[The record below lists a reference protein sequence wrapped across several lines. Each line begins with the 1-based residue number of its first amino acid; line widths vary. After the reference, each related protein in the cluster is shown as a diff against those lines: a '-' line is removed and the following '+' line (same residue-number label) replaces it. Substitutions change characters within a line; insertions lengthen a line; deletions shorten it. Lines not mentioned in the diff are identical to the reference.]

1 MVNLPVRTQGWCLAT
16 SFWTQYLFRK
26 GSRMAGPNIDLASNP
41 TGKFGKSAI
50 NQFETS
56 RSPFP
61 FSLPRIRS
69 DSILIPSN
77 EVSNRSHSILSL
89 TQTVSRPINSGSFLQ
104 LQILINDVS
113 VTGTIDTAA
122 SCSVISKDLAMSCS
136 MEFVTDSVEYLSANN
151 VTTSS
156 LGSARGVLTF
166 RLGNIANLVR
176 VSHSLPVIPGSNILL
191 IGTDILTFLGLLN
204 EDGVFIKLNREHSVI
219 LQDEAKFDH
228 LIPITTADELSP
240 DQISADF
247 LSKLTESDC
256 EITLDDPNKQTRL
269 IKVLES
275 FSEVFQS
282 KPHPDGIDCPPM
294 EIPFHSEDA
303 VVKMKPRNLNPNKL
317 RIARDIFTD
326 LVNSGFAYFTKDSKF
341 GSPIVL
347 VTYPDHRKPRL
358 TGDFSGATGVN
369 ANTKT
374 VVPNLP
380 KISDILEFLSSAQ
393 FIGTLDLPKAFW
405 QLNVATKDQ
414 EKTTLVIP
422 GMSIAFRRACFGL
435 KNVPAIFQ
443 NIMMEIFDIPGV
455 FIYID
460 DVIIADSSFDGFLDK
475 IRTVLHRAKLKRVNL
490 GLNKCRFSSSNH
502 PVKILGHVFLNKT
515 RFIDSSRIDA
525 LNDLPRPTTLK
536 EVRSFIG
543 SINYLRDWL
552 PDISSLIAPII
563 NLTKGSPKSIS
574 WTPALDNLFVKIKSM
589 IANHIPLTLP
599 DQEGN
604 ILISTDASD
613 IAVGGVVWLERPPC
627 AAAGT
632 KLIDRKVLPLSFY
645 SKILSNSQKNWSVF
659 QKELYA
665 ILLILTESTL
675 SSFLRSRHLTIFM
688 DHQNIA
694 FLYSAPEKNRIVK
707 RWIPIL
713 ADFDFDI
720 EHTKGE
726 DNHWADMLSRFV
738 PQHLSTD
745 KARNPDFPRDPI
757 SIPSH
762 SPSNVLH
769 DSTPLKIMCLKAAI
783 SQDLPVFD
791 HLLSKIRSEQKIALT
806 NKDPLFVE
814 ATWNEKYQ
822 LLLNQ
827 EGKIVIP
834 DNLRQ
839 TILLNIHGLV
849 QSGHPSLRSS
859 ISRLKESHFFWPSMV
874 TDMED
879 HVRRCPACQKTAPI
893 PSLKVPSSGSLWA
906 DRPFSRLNV
915 DTIGPLPKDIQDHQF
930 VLVFVDSFTR
940 YTILVPLKKLNALET
955 AYALVWNVCAI
966 FGIPL
971 CIHSDNGPEFAN
983 AVFRG
988 VCDQLAIEYSNSIPH
1003 YSQSNGLVERRHRDI
1018 LQSLRKLLIDFNDY
1032 DNWATYIPVVQLLIN
1047 AEASSATGH
1056 TPYELMFGSSFSS
1069 RSDPTLILKAME
1081 TTNSSSSLLKEY
1093 QLKLNRILEKREEA
1107 KKIQNSKLPQP
1118 SKHPNN
1124 FRPGDLVLRHSK
1136 SSKKLHGSYLG
1147 PFLVIEAPSSSSVTL
1162 QNLITG
1168 TTSTYASR
1176 QCKLYQTDLPDS
1188 SDLHKAVASG
1198 DSEEHLVSHII
1209 SVRDTPDGPLYSVQ
1223 WFGGEI
1229 SEVSLDTIK
1238 NTKAFADFQ
1247 SLHRPPPLQSPP
1259 RKRARTRKGSGKK

>member
-1 MVNLPVRTQGWCLAT
+1 MTSPSNAPEASIRIGPQGLSTPPPTLITDTTHEGSARPAEHPAPQDPSLVPSVSAVPSATVGNVSVPAEDEEDLPVPIYSPVPPFLEEELRGRSAQELLAEFEEPRPSSSLPSANSEFTNIPREWLMSLTELANQGVDIPSLLRSTDPVQVGASVAPVDVTHPSRSRPRGSSSVSSKIAHLSINPPEATTSSPQSSDLSRPHAKSLLPLPLRTRSPLVSESLPSSVSQDLIFSALSKPLDAFQGPVLSPLIVGPT
-16 SFWTQYLFRK
+16 DVLDDGKPSGTNPRLVPSNVFLDPVPFRK
-26 GSRMAGPNIDLASNP
+26 GSRKAGSNVDLASNP
-41 TGKFGKSAI
+41 TSKFGKSAI
-50 NQFETS
+50 NPFETS

-61 FSLPRIRS
+61 FPLPRVRS

-136 MEFVTDSVEYLSANN
+136 MEFVTDSIEYLSANN

-156 LGSARGVLTF
+156 LGSAQGVLTF

-191 IGTDILTFLGLLN
+191 IGTDILTSLGLLN

-228 LIPITTADELSP
+228 LIPITTADELFP

-247 LSKLTESDC
+247 LTKLAESDC

-282 KPHPDGIDCPPM
+282 KPHPDGINCPPM
-294 EIPFHSEDA
+294 EIPFHSEDV

-393 FIGTLDLPKAFW
+393 FSGTLDLPKAFW
-405 QLNVATKDQ
+405 QLDVAIKDQ
-414 EKTTLVIP
+414 EKTILVIP

-502 PVKILGHVFLNKT
+502 PFKILGHVFLNKT

-713 ADFDFDI
+713 TDFDFDI

-769 DSTPLKIMCLKAAI
+769 DSTPLKIMCLKGAI

-814 ATWNEKYQ
+814 PPGTKS
-822 LLLNQ
+822 
-827 EGKIVIP
+827 
-834 DNLRQ
+834 
-839 TILLNIHGLV
+839 T
-849 QSGHPSLRSS
+849 S
-859 ISRLKESHFFWPSMV
+859 FF
-874 TDMED
+874 
-879 HVRRCPACQKTAPI
+879 
-893 PSLKVPSSGSLWA
+893 
-906 DRPFSRLNV
+906 
-915 DTIGPLPKDIQDHQF
+915 
-930 VLVFVDSFTR
+930 
-940 YTILVPLKKLNALET
+940 
-955 AYALVWNVCAI
+955 
-966 FGIPL
+966 
-971 CIHSDNGPEFAN
+971 
-983 AVFRG
+983 
-988 VCDQLAIEYSNSIPH
+988 
-1003 YSQSNGLVERRHRDI
+1003 
-1018 LQSLRKLLIDFNDY
+1018 
-1032 DNWATYIPVVQLLIN
+1032 
-1047 AEASSATGH
+1047 
-1056 TPYELMFGSSFSS
+1056 
-1069 RSDPTLILKAME
+1069 
-1081 TTNSSSSLLKEY
+1081 
-1093 QLKLNRILEKREEA
+1093 
-1107 KKIQNSKLPQP
+1107 
-1118 SKHPNN
+1118 
-1124 FRPGDLVLRHSK
+1124 
-1136 SSKKLHGSYLG
+1136 
-1147 PFLVIEAPSSSSVTL
+1147 
-1162 QNLITG
+1162 
-1168 TTSTYASR
+1168 
-1176 QCKLYQTDLPDS
+1176 
-1188 SDLHKAVASG
+1188 
-1198 DSEEHLVSHII
+1198 
-1209 SVRDTPDGPLYSVQ
+1209 
-1223 WFGGEI
+1223 
-1229 SEVSLDTIK
+1229 
-1238 NTKAFADFQ
+1238 
-1247 SLHRPPPLQSPP
+1247 
-1259 RKRARTRKGSGKK
+1259 